1 MPDEA
6 PNTFDDIKP
15 FIRMLEGSI
24 DQARAKRLAQEG
36 RTPAQPQ
43 VNRPGIT
50 RPATDNHASTVGS
63 SPANPEEDTPVRA
76 KAIPKARKIPFGN
89 RSTSMSSHTPMTDPQ
104 TAPIATPRYRIP

>member
-43 VNRPGIT
+43 VNRPGVN
-50 RPATDNHASTVGS
+50 RQATDNHTPTPGS
-63 SPANPEEDTPVRA
+63 APANPEEGTPVRA
-76 KAIPKARKIPFGN
+76 KAIPKARKIPFGH
-89 RSTSMSSHTPMTDPQ
+89 RSASLSNHTPVANPQ